1 MPHAM
6 TRYAVTLAVVVAAC
20 CLLPACPPN
29 DGAVAPP
36 VVDLKGLNSGAT
48 PGPGAE
54 ALTTETSEAGTG
66 APEGADGQAPAS
78 PAETLEVCVLL
89 PSTGES
95 AEEGAEMRR
104 GMAIA
109 QSQVKAEKW
118 RTRTINW
125 TEEDTRSTE
134 AGAVAA
140 YHECMMRGTPIIIG
154 PVHPAAVT
162 AIIPIAAAHNVV
174 LIIPDLGAAQPS
186 RWNSNLFAIMPPATD
201 MGRVAAH
208 NARVERGLGRA
219 IVLHT
224 PEIFGQ
230 TLSKAFIETFKAGNG
245 GEIVS
250 TMALSPKKPDA
261 WTSAAIETAIKTEAD
276 SIFVVGPGE
285 VAEPLARALNT
296 QPLQNVQAWFIDWA
310 MYPSVLQAAGKAIQR
325 VHWVNRSLPRGDF
338 EDIFLSRYQAYP
350 NFAAGAGYDAI
361 VLAST
366 AIQAGESLGPKHLA
380 LAASKAK
387 DMPGAFG
394 SGSMVNKRG
403 ITYEDVA
410 GYRAVEPTREPD
422 SETWIFA
429 GY

>member
-1 MPHAM
+1 MPHAK
-6 TRYAVTLAVVVAAC
+6 TRFPIALAVVVAAC

-36 VVDLKGLNSGAT
+36 VVDLKGLNSGTA
-48 PGPGAE
+48 PGPDSVTRTPANSETAVAAAAGPGKQTPAALAE
-54 ALTTETSEAGTG
+54 S
-66 APEGADGQAPAS
+66 
-78 PAETLEVCVLL
+78 LEVCVLL

-118 RTRTINW
+118 RTRKINW
-125 TEEDTRSTE
+125 TEEDTKSTE

-230 TLSKAFIETFKAGNG
+230 SLSKAFIETFKAGSG
-245 GEIVS
+245 GEIVA
-250 TMALSPKKPDA
+250 TTALSPKKPDA

-276 SIFVVGPGE
+276 AIFVVGPGE

-310 MYPSVLQAAGKAIQR
+310 MYPSVLQAAGKAVQR

-350 NFAAGAGYDAI
+350 NFAAGAAYDSV
-361 VLAST
+361 VLAAT
-366 AIQAGESLGPKHLA
+366 AVQNADSLGPKHIA
-380 LAASKAK
+380 IAAGKAK
-387 DMPGAFG
+387 GMAGAFG
-394 SGSMVNKRG
+394 SGSMIQERG
-403 ITYEDVA
+403 VTFEDVA
-410 GYRAVEPTREPD
+410 AYRPVEATREPD